1 MQEAGFLVAKLK
13 FDRDGTDL
21 IALISIK
28 DGSKFGKIKSKGRSL
43 KNNPHTNIK
52 IPCHHIIGPFFL
64 FVYINYKRA
73 EDLYVFF
80 CEDIKNWKI
89 SGTNYIFNINKN
101 MIDDGS
107 IKNHLFDDNKIEL
120 MKDIIKRT
128 TPDV

>member
-1 MQEAGFLVAKLK
+1 MTF
-13 FDRDGTDL
+13 
-21 IALISIK
+21 S
-28 DGSKFGKIKSKGRSL
+28 GS
-43 KNNPHTNIK
+43 P
-52 IPCHHIIGPFFL
+52 
-64 FVYINYKRA
+64 NYKRA

-128 TPDV
+128 TPDVEKEMYKLLILCHSSVEN